1 MWWDRCHLFDFSLRI
16 AYSSRASQGA
26 LFFRVIPSVVE
37 GYRKNKVTRSGI
49 RNQGAKAR
57 VQIPKLS
64 FLAQPLDSAR
74 GKNFKEIF
82 MAKKSMII
90 KANRKPKFSSRTVRR
105 CFKCGRPRA
114 FMRDF
119 NLCRIC
125 FREEALEG
133 NIPGIKKSSW

>member
-1 MWWDRCHLFDFSLRI
+1 L
-16 AYSSRASQGA
+16 
-26 LFFRVIPSVVE
+26 E
-37 GYRKNKVTRSGI
+37 YRKNEVTEGSV
-49 RNQGAKAR
+49 RNSKPKGG
-57 VQIPKLS
+57 VQTFQLS
-64 FLAQPLDSAR
+64 FR
-74 GKNFKEIF
+74 HNT
-82 MAKKSMII
+82 MAKKSMIA

-105 CFKCGRPRA
+105 CFKCGRPRG